1 LPGFER
7 DSLMEPSHTRVLV
20 EAAYA
25 AGAGDRREA
34 ATTVLRLLEPVTH
47 HDAGALM
54 LWDPMARVHSAL
66 AAVTYGD
73 ETVAALGDRYAASA
87 ENRLV
92 RERHLPMRID
102 DMPGDYR
109 RSPMY
114 QEVLRPAGFED
125 GMTTCLF
132 SDSGV
137 YTGMLH
143 FSAAARGAFHD
154 DAAELLK
161 ALAPALAQ
169 MCDVARRQ
177 TTGCAIPAG
186 ANATLIDHTGR
197 AWAVESCAPALA
209 PTQPD
214 FTGFLRRF
222 MASRQVAATGLQASS
237 DGWLALQVLKV
248 ADPLGRPEPAVLVQE
263 LPTSGLPHSLSPR
276 EYDILNGMAA
286 GLSNRQ
292 LASQRDVS
300 LRTVTTHVERIL
312 HKMGQPSRAGA
323 VASAMRE
330 GILRLD
336 R

>member
-1 LPGFER
+1 
-7 DSLMEPSHTRVLV
+7 MKPSHTRVLA

-25 AGAGDRREA
+25 AGARDRREA
-34 ATTVLRLLEPVTH
+34 AMTVLRLLAPVTH
-47 HDAGALM
+47 SDAGALL
-54 LWDPMARVHSAL
+54 LWDPMTRAHRAL
-66 AAVTYGD
+66 AVVTYGD
-73 ETVAALGDRYAASA
+73 ATVAALGDRYAASA
-87 ENRLV
+87 ENRPV
-92 RERHLPMRID
+92 RERRLPMRID

-109 RSPMY
+109 LSPMY
-114 QEVLRPAGFED
+114 REVLRPAGFED
-125 GMTTCLF
+125 GMTACLV

-143 FSAAARGAFHD
+143 FSAAVRGAFHD
-154 DAAELLK
+154 DATELLE
-161 ALAPALAQ
+161 ALTPALAR

-177 TTGCAIPAG
+177 TTGCAIPSG

-209 PTQPD
+209 PTQPG
-214 FTGFLRRF
+214 FTGFLHRF
-222 MASRQVAATGLQASS
+222 IASPQVAATGLQASS
-237 DGWLALQVLKV
+237 EGWLALQVLKV
-248 ADPLGRPEPAVLVQE
+248 ADPLGRREPAVLVQE
-263 LPTSGLPHSLSPR
+263 LPTARLPHSLSPR

-286 GLSNRQ
+286 GFSNQQ

-323 VASAMRE
+323 VASALRE
-330 GILRLD
+330 GILYLD

>member
-1 LPGFER
+1 
-7 DSLMEPSHTRVLV
+7 MEPSHTRVLV

-25 AGAGDRREA
+25 AGADDRREA
-34 ATTVLRLLEPVTH
+34 AMTVLRLLEPVTH
-47 HDAGALM
+47 HDAGALI
-54 LWDPMARVHSAL
+54 LWDPMTRAHRAL
-66 AAVTYGD
+66 AVVTYGD

-92 RERHLPMRID
+92 RERRLPMRID
-102 DMPGDYR
+102 DVPGDYR
-109 RSPMY
+109 LSPIY
-114 QEVLRPAGFED
+114 REVLGPAGFAD
-125 GMTTCLF
+125 GMTACLF

-143 FSAAARGAFHD
+143 FSAAGRGAFRD

-161 ALAPALAQ
+161 ALVPALAR

-177 TTGCAIPAG
+177 TTGCAIPPG
-186 ANATLIDHTGR
+186 ANATLIDYTGR

-209 PTQPD
+209 PTQPE

-222 MASRQVAATGLQASS
+222 MASAQVAATGLQASS
-237 DGWLALQVLKV
+237 EGWLALQVLKV

-263 LPTSGLPHSLSPR
+263 LPAAGLPYSLSPR

-286 GLSNRQ
+286 GFSNQQ

-312 HKMGQPSRAGA
+312 HKMEQPSRAGA
-323 VASAMRE
+323 VASA
-330 GILRLD
+330 LRDGTLSLD

>member
-1 LPGFER
+1 
-7 DSLMEPSHTRVLV
+7 MEPYHTRVLV

-25 AGAGDRREA
+25 AGAHDRREA
-34 ATTVLRLLEPVTH
+34 AMTVLRLLEPVTR
-47 HDAGALM
+47 HDAGAFVV
-54 LWDPMARVHSAL
+54 WDPVTGAHRAL

-73 ETVAALGDRYAASA
+73 ETVVALGDRYAAST
-87 ENRLV
+87 ENRPV

-114 QEVLRPAGFED
+114 EEVLRPGGFED
-125 GMTTCLF
+125 GMTACLF
-132 SDSGV
+132 SGNGA

-143 FSAAARGAFHD
+143 FSAAARGSFRD
-154 DAAELLK
+154 DAAELLE
-161 ALAPALAQ
+161 ALAPALAR
-169 MCDVARRQ
+169 MCDVARRHPSD
-177 TTGCAIPAG
+177 CAIPPG
-186 ANATLIDHTGR
+186 ANATLIDHNGR

-209 PTQPD
+209 PTQPG
-214 FTGFLRRF
+214 FAAFLRRF
-222 MASRQVAATGLQASS
+222 TASTQVTATGLQASS
-237 DGWLALQVLKV
+237 EGWLALQVLKV

-263 LPTSGLPHSLSPR
+263 LHTAGLPHSLSPR

-286 GLSNRQ
+286 GFSNQQ
-292 LASQRDVS
+292 LAAQRDVS

-323 VASAMRE
+323 VASALRD

>member
-1 LPGFER
+1 
-7 DSLMEPSHTRVLV
+7 MKPSHTRVLA

-25 AGAGDRREA
+25 AGARDRHEA
-34 ATTVLRLLEPVTH
+34 AMTVLRLLEPVTH
-47 HDAGALM
+47 HDAGALL
-54 LWDPMARVHSAL
+54 LWDPAARAHRVL

-87 ENRLV
+87 ENRPV

-109 RSPMY
+109 LSPMY
-114 QEVLRPAGFED
+114 REVLGPAGFQD
-125 GMTTCLF
+125 GMTACL
-132 SDSGV
+132 SSGGGV

-143 FSAAARGAFHD
+143 FSAAARGAFRD
-154 DAAELLK
+154 DAAELLE

-177 TTGCAIPAG
+177 TTRCAIPAE

-197 AWAVESCAPALA
+197 AWAVESCAPARA
-209 PTQPD
+209 PTQPG
-214 FTGFLRRF
+214 FTGFLHRF
-222 MASRQVAATGLQASS
+222 MASPQVAATGLRASS
-237 DGWLALQVLKV
+237 EGWLALQVLKV

-263 LPTSGLPHSLSPR
+263 LPTASLPHSLSPR

-286 GLSNRQ
+286 GFSNQQ
-292 LASQRDVS
+292 LASQRDVA

-323 VASAMRE
+323 VASALRE
-330 GILRLD
+330 GILYLD

>member
-1 LPGFER
+1 
-7 DSLMEPSHTRVLV
+7 MKPSHTRVLA

-25 AGAGDRREA
+25 AGARDRREA

-54 LWDPMARVHSAL
+54 IWDPKDHAHRAL

-73 ETVAALGDRYAASA
+73 ETIAALGDRYASSA
-87 ENRLV
+87 ENRPV

-109 RSPMY
+109 VSPMY
-114 QEVLRPAGFED
+114 RQVLRPAGFED
-125 GMTTCLF
+125 GMTACLF

-143 FSAAARGAFHD
+143 FSAAARGAFRD

-161 ALAPALAQ
+161 ALAPALAR
-169 MCDVARRQ
+169 MCDVTRRQ
-177 TTGCAIPAG
+177 TTGCVIPSG

-222 MASRQVAATGLQASS
+222 MASPQVAATGLQASS
-237 DGWLALQVLKV
+237 EGWLTLQVLKV

-263 LPTSGLPHSLSPR
+263 LPTAGLPHSLSPR

-286 GLSNRQ
+286 GFSNQQ

-323 VASAMRE
+323 VASALRD

>member
-1 LPGFER
+1 
-7 DSLMEPSHTRVLV
+7 MEPSHTRVLV

-25 AGAGDRREA
+25 AGAGDRHEA
-34 ATTVLRLLEPVTH
+34 AMMVLRLLEPVTH

-54 LWDPMARVHSAL
+54 LWNPMAREHRAL
-66 AAVTYGD
+66 AAVAYGD
-73 ETVAALGDRYAASA
+73 ETVVALGDRYAASA
-87 ENRLV
+87 ENRPV

-125 GMTTCLF
+125 GMTACLF

-154 DAAELLK
+154 DAAELLT

-177 TTGCAIPAG
+177 TTGCAIPPG
-186 ANATLIDHTGR
+186 ANATVIDHTGR

-209 PTQPD
+209 PTRPD

-222 MASRQVAATGLQASS
+222 MASAQVAATGLQASS
-237 DGWLALQVLKV
+237 EGWLTLQVLKV

-263 LPTSGLPHSLSPR
+263 LPTAGLPHSLSPR

-286 GLSNRQ
+286 GFSNQQ

-323 VASAMRE
+323 VASALRE
-330 GILRLD
+330 GILSLD
-336 R
+336 H